1 MKYEAV
7 LLKTTAKKLRN
18 ANYDGAVFVPVVGE
32 CSDIPFGESAVSFS
46 NAKRA
51 IRTIKQNSS
60 MHKYFE
66 LLSDE
71 LNSRGWDMKAVLAK
85 LSKNVNIPWSP
96 LAVKE
101 RLWRPTQEKTYG
113 KEGKTSRLD
122 TKEVSIVYEAL
133 NQVTIDELEFGVPF
147 PDAYNQSYESLMKK

>member
-60 MHKYFE
+60 MHKYFS
-66 LLSDE
+66 LLSDK
-71 LNSRGWDMKAVLAK
+71 LNSKGLDMKLVLEK
-85 LSKNVNIPWSP
+85 LSKNTMIPWSP
-96 LAVKE
+96 SAVKE
-101 RLWRPTQEKTYG
+101 RLWRVVQEDTYG
-113 KEGKTSRLD
+113 KDKTSRLD
-122 TKEVSIVYEAL
+122 TKEVSIVYENL
-133 NQVTIDELEFGVPF
+133 NLVTSQRLGVGVPF